1 MGSRGVTQST
11 WGFSVCVSSEAT
23 CSSLF
28 SLLPSLR
35 PSRLRPTPS
44 TATMVLS
51 HTPMATPWLA
61 FLSDPP
67 PDSTLSPREL
77 FPLPTTTARG
87 PLMLRLIP
95 TTLEDTLLPVSL
107 LDTHLA
113 RTPSPRALMPPPR
126 DTCPTPTDTLA
137 TDTSDTT
144 TARGLLTL
152 RLILTTSV
160 VTLSPTPPTVLLLLL
175 SPSDPPPALTP
186 PPRDTLPTPMATSVT
201 TTVKFRELT
210 RHVC

>member
-1 MGSRGVTQST
+1 M
-11 WGFSVCVSSEAT
+11 GFSVCVSSEAT

-35 PSRLRPTPS
+35 PIPS

-51 HTPMATPWLA
+51 HMPMATPLLA

-67 PDSTLSPREL
+67 
-77 FPLPTTTARG
+77 
-87 PLMLRLIP
+87 
-95 TTLEDTLLPVSL
+95 
-107 LDTHLA
+107 LDW
-113 RTPSPRALMPPPR
+113 TPSPRALMLPPR
-126 DTCPTPTDTLA
+126 DTSPTPTDTLA

-152 RLILTTSV
+152 RLIPTTSV
-160 VTLSPTPPTVLLLLL
+160 VTLSPTPPTVLLLPL
-175 SPSDPPPALTP
+175 SPSDPPPAWTPSPRALTP
-186 PPRDTLPTPMATSVT
+186 PPRGTLPTPTATSAT

>member
-1 MGSRGVTQST
+1 M
-11 WGFSVCVSSEAT
+11 GFSVCVSSEAT

-35 PSRLRPTPS
+35 PSRLRPTTS

-51 HTPMATPWLA
+51 HTPMATPLLE

-67 PDSTLSPREL
+67 LDWTPSPREL

-87 PLMLRLIP
+87 PLMLRPIP

-126 DTCPTPTDTLA
+126 DTSLTPTDTLA
-137 TDTSDTT
+137 TDTWDTT
-144 TARGLLTL
+144 TARGLLRL
-152 RLILTTSV
+152 RPIPTTSV
-160 VTLSPTPPTVLLLLL
+160 VTLFPMLPTVLLPPL
-175 SPSDPPPALTP
+175 SPSDPPLAWTPSPRALTP
-186 PPRDTLPTPMATSVT
+186 PPRDTLPTPTATSAT

-210 RHVC
+210 RHVVRSL

>member
-1 MGSRGVTQST
+1 M
-11 WGFSVCVSSEAT
+11 GFSVCVSSEAT

-51 HTPMATPWLA
+51 HTPMVTPLLA

-67 PDSTLSPREL
+67 
-77 FPLPTTTARG
+77 
-87 PLMLRLIP
+87 
-95 TTLEDTLLPVSL
+95 
-107 LDTHLA
+107 LDW
-113 RTPSPRALMPPPR
+113 TPSPRASMPPPR
-126 DTCPTPTDTLA
+126 DTSPTPTDTLA
-137 TDTSDTT
+137 TDTWDTT
-144 TARGLLTL
+144 TARGLLRL
-152 RLILTTSV
+152 RLIPTTSV
-160 VTLSPTPPTVLLLLL
+160 VTLFPTLPTVLLPPL
-175 SPSDPPPALTP
+175 SPSAPPLALTP
-186 PPRDTLPTPMATSVT
+186 PPRDTLPTPTATSAT

>member
-1 MGSRGVTQST
+1 M
-11 WGFSVCVSSEAT
+11 GFSVCVSSEAT

-35 PSRLRPTPS
+35 PSRLRPVPS

-51 HTPMATPWLA
+51 HTPMA
-61 FLSDPP
+61 
-67 PDSTLSPREL
+67 
-77 FPLPTTTARG
+77 
-87 PLMLRLIP
+87 
-95 TTLEDTLLPVSL
+95 TLLPVSL

-113 RTPSPRALMPPPR
+113 RTPSPRALTPPPR

-152 RLILTTSV
+152 RLIPTTSV
-160 VTLSPTPPTVLLLLL
+160 VTLSPTPPTVLLLPL
-175 SPSDPPPALTP
+175 SPSDPPLAWTPSPRALTP
-186 PPRDTLPTPMATSVT
+186 TPRGTLPTPTATLAT

>member
-1 MGSRGVTQST
+1 M
-11 WGFSVCVSSEAT
+11 
-23 CSSLF
+23 
-28 SLLPSLR
+28 
-35 PSRLRPTPS
+35 
-44 TATMVLS
+44 LS
-51 HTPMATPWLA
+51 LA
-61 FLSDPP
+61 FLSVLPLVWTP
-67 PDSTLSPREL
+67 SPRVLTPWPREL

-126 DTCPTPTDTLA
+126 DTSPTPTDTLA
-137 TDTSDTT
+137 TDISGTT
-144 TARGLLTL
+144 TARGPLTL
-152 RLILTTSV
+152 RPIPTTSV
-160 VTLSPTPPTVLLLLL
+160 ATLFPTLPTVLLPPL
-175 SPSDPPPALTP
+175 SPSDPPLAWTPSPRALTP
-186 PPRDTLPTPMATSVT
+186 PPRDTLPTPTATSAT

>member
-1 MGSRGVTQST
+1 M
-11 WGFSVCVSSEAT
+11 GFSVCVSSEAT

-28 SLLPSLR
+28 SLPPSLW
-35 PSRLRPTPS
+35 PIPS
-44 TATMVLS
+44 TVTMVLS
-51 HTPMATPWLA
+51 HTPRATPLLA

-67 PDSTLSPREL
+67 LDWTLSPREL

-113 RTPSPRALMPPPR
+113 RTPSPRALMSPPR
-126 DTCPTPTDTLA
+126 DTSPTPTDTLA

-144 TARGLLTL
+144 TARGLLML
-152 RLILTTSV
+152 RLIPTTSV
-160 VTLSPTPPTVLLLLL
+160 VTLSPTPPTVLLLPL
-175 SPSDPPPALTP
+175 SPSDPPLAWTITQGLDASTQGYAPYTYGYLG
-186 PPRDTLPTPMATSVT
+186 
-201 TTVKFRELT
+201 
-210 RHVC
+210 HYYG

>member
-1 MGSRGVTQST
+1 M
-11 WGFSVCVSSEAT
+11 GFSVCVSSEAT

-28 SLLPSLR
+28 SLPPSLR
-35 PSRLRPTPS
+35 PIPS
-44 TATMVLS
+44 TVTMVLS
-51 HTPMATPWLA
+51 HTPMATPLLA

-67 PDSTLSPREL
+67 LDSTLSPREL
-77 FPLPTTTARG
+77 FPLPTTMARG

-95 TTLEDTLLPVSL
+95 TSLEDTLLLVSL

-113 RTPSPRALMPPPR
+113 WTPSPRALTPTPR
-126 DTCPTPTDTLA
+126 DTSPTPTGTLA

-152 RLILTTSV
+152 RLIPTTSV
-160 VTLSPTPPTVLLLLL
+160 VTLSPTPPTVLLLPL
-175 SPSDPPPALTP
+175 SPSDPPPAWTPSPRALTP
-186 PPRDTLPTPMATSVT
+186 PPRGTLPTPTATSAT

>member
-1 MGSRGVTQST
+1 MG
-11 WGFSVCVSSEAT
+11 
-23 CSSLF
+23 
-28 SLLPSLR
+28 
-35 PSRLRPTPS
+35 
-44 TATMVLS
+44 
-51 HTPMATPWLA
+51 TPMATPLLA

-67 PDSTLSPREL
+67 LDWTLSPREL

-113 RTPSPRALMPPPR
+113 RTPSPRALTPPPR
-126 DTCPTPTDTLA
+126 DTFPTPTDTLA

-152 RLILTTSV
+152 RLIPTTLV
-160 VTLSPTPPTVLLLLL
+160 VTLSPTPPTVLLLPL
-175 SPSDPPPALTP
+175 SPSDPPPAWTPSPRALTP
-186 PPRDTLPTPMATSVT
+186 PPRGTLPTPMATLAA

>member
-1 MGSRGVTQST
+1 M
-11 WGFSVCVSSEAT
+11 GFSVCVSSEAT

-35 PSRLRPTPS
+35 PSRLRPIPS

-51 HTPMATPWLA
+51 HTPMAMPLLA

-67 PDSTLSPREL
+67 LDWTPSPRDWTLRPREL

-126 DTCPTPTDTLA
+126 DTPPTPTDTLA
-137 TDTSDTT
+137 TDTLGTT
-144 TARGLLTL
+144 TARGPLTL
-152 RLILTTSV
+152 RPIPTTSV
-160 VTLSPTPPTVLLLLL
+160 ATLSPTPPTALLLPL
-175 SPSDPPPALTP
+175 SPSDPPQAWTP
-186 PPRDTLPTPMATSVT
+186 SPRAS
-201 TTVKFRELT
+201 
-210 RHVC
+210 

>member
-35 PSRLRPTPS
+35 PSRLRPIPS

-51 HTPMATPWLA
+51 HTPMVTPLLA

-67 PDSTLSPREL
+67 RDWTLSPREL
-77 FPLPTTTARG
+77 FLLLTTTARG
-87 PLMLRLIP
+87 PLMLRPIP
-95 TTLEDTLLPVSL
+95 TTLEDTLLPISL

-113 RTPSPRALMPPPR
+113 RTPSPRASM
-126 DTCPTPTDTLA
+126 
-137 TDTSDTT
+137 
-144 TARGLLTL
+144 
-152 RLILTTSV
+152 
-160 VTLSPTPPTVLLLLL
+160 
-175 SPSDPPPALTP
+175 P
-186 PPRDTLPTPMATSVT
+186 PPRDTLPTPTATSAT

>member
-1 MGSRGVTQST
+1 M
-11 WGFSVCVSSEAT
+11 GFSVCVSSEAT

-28 SLLPSLR
+28 SLPPSLR
-35 PSRLRPTPS
+35 PSRLRPIPS

-51 HTPMATPWLA
+51 HTPMATPLLA
-61 FLSDPP
+61 FPSDPP
-67 PDSTLSPREL
+67 PDSTPSPREL

-126 DTCPTPTDTLA
+126 DTSPTPTDTLA

-152 RLILTTSV
+152 RLIPTTSV
-160 VTLSPTPPTVLLLLL
+160 VTLSPTPPTLLLPL
-175 SPSDPPPALTP
+175 SPSDPPPAWTPSPRALTP
-186 PPRDTLPTPMATSVT
+186 PPRGTLPTPMATSAT

>member
-1 MGSRGVTQST
+1 M
-11 WGFSVCVSSEAT
+11 GFSVCVSSEAT

-51 HTPMATPWLA
+51 HTPMATPLLA

-67 PDSTLSPREL
+67 LDWTPSPREL
-77 FPLPTTTARG
+77 FPLLTTTARG

-107 LDTHLA
+107 LATHLA
-113 RTPSPRALMPPPR
+113 RTPSPR
-126 DTCPTPTDTLA
+126 
-137 TDTSDTT
+137 
-144 TARGLLTL
+144 
-152 RLILTTSV
+152 
-160 VTLSPTPPTVLLLLL
+160 
-175 SPSDPPPALTP
+175 ALTP
-186 PPRDTLPTPMATSVT
+186 PPRDTLPTPTATSAT